1 MGIRR
6 RRSDDALRSDAE
18 ILVSLRRR
26 SPLAIAWLYDRYG
39 AVAYSMAYAGTH
51 DEVKAEAVVIDAFL
65 SIWRGTVGYDTAVGG
80 LGSWVATT
88 VHELLGPS
96 ACAEKVCLTGRIDKA
111 EGRSPAR
118 PGNAGI

>member
-6 RRSDDALRSDAE
+6 RRSDDALRSDEE
-18 ILVSLRRR
+18 ILVCLRRR

-65 SIWRGTVGYDTAVGG
+65 SIWRGTVVYDTAVGG

-88 VHELLGPS
+88 VHELLAPS
-96 ACAEKVCLTGRIDKA
+96 ACEERVFLTGRVEEA
-111 EGRSPAR
+111 ERRSSAR
-118 PGNAGI
+118 PGTAGI